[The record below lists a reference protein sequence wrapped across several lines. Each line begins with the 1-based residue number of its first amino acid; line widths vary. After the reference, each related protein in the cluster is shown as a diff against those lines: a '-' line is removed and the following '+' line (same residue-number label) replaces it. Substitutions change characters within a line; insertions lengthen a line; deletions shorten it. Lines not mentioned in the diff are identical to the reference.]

1 MSAPQP
7 SHSTPPSQMD
17 RLRCTRPRPISGGPE
32 LDIDGFLKIHKR
44 AEVYFLVSSAAA
56 QLTPVPHSYLPNFR
70 PGAVTIC
77 FPQHTIIMFSKT
89 SLTFLALGALYVNA
103 LTVPVAR
110 GPAPEPECEFPRLSL
125 TISYHDLILVSLN
138 SPRPHGPAR
147 LRVGQT

>member
-1 MSAPQP
+1 M
-7 SHSTPPSQMD
+7 HSPP
-17 RLRCTRPRPISGGPE
+17 PISGGSKLGPPGFPE
-32 LDIDGFLKIHKR
+32 IYKR
-44 AEVYFLVSSAAA
+44 DKVYSLVSSAAV
-56 QLTPVPHSYLPNFR
+56 QLTPVPLSYLPNFR

-89 SLTFLALGALYVNA
+89 SLTVLALGALYVNA

-110 GPAPEPECEFPRLSL
+110 GPAPEPECESPRLSL